1 MFKNITFDNI
11 VKGFL
16 SIPRKDSIYIRG
28 LIRKVLI
35 KDQVM
40 IQIELFTETQSFTSN
55 YNLSDVSDIL
65 IKTLSNDFYQLTLQ
79 DSLYTY
85 SYKYTKKEK
94 LLTNKTK
101 NQTKLEFVSVNHNKK
116 KNYILEEGSV
126 ILPLIDLGVMT
137 QDGKVVKSHFDKYR
151 QINKFL
157 EILDDTISS
166 FDKNEINI
174 IDFGCGKS
182 YLTFIVYYYLTN
194 IKHIKA
200 NIVGLDLKQ
209 DVINKCN
216 NIALKYNYNNI
227 KFEVGD
233 ISLYKPVF
241 DVDLI
246 ITLHACDTATDA
258 AIYHAI
264 KLKASYLLSVPCCQH
279 EINNQL
285 KKYDNIFTSYGI
297 IKERFSALLTDTI
310 RGKILEGFGYSVN
323 IMEFVDFE
331 ASPKNLL
338 IKAKYQGKY
347 NKDALQEVK
356 DILNKYNINQTLYNM
371 LEEDINNIK

>member
-1 MFKNITFDNI
+1 MFESINFKDIL
-11 VKGFL
+11 KGTL
-16 SIPRKDSIYIRG
+16 SIPRKDSNYLKG
-28 LIRKVLI
+28 SIRKVLI
-35 KDQVM
+35 KDIEM
-40 IQIELFTETQSFTSN
+40 IQMELFTKTQSFTFN
-55 YNLSDVSDIL
+55 YNIDEISTIL
-65 IKTLSNDFYQLTLQ
+65 FKILSNDFYQLTLQ

-94 LLTNKTK
+94 LLTNKNK
-101 NQTKLEFVSVNHNKK
+101 NQNKLDFVSVSHNKK
-116 KNYILEEGSV
+116 KNYILDEGS
-126 ILPLIDLGVMT
+126 IIPPLIDLGVMT
-137 QDGKVVKSHFDKYR
+137 EDGKVVKSHADKFR

-157 EILDDTISS
+157 EILDDTISN
-166 FDKNEINI
+166 FNKDTINI

-182 YLTFIVYYYLTN
+182 YLTFIVYYYLIN

-209 DVINKCN
+209 DVILKCN
-216 NIALKYNYNNI
+216 NIAHKYKYNNI

-233 ISLYKPVF
+233 ISLYKPTF

-264 KLKASYLLSVPCCQH
+264 KLKSSYLLSVPCCQH

-285 KKYDNIFTSYGI
+285 RKSNNILTGYGI

-323 IMEFVDFE
+323 VMEFVDFD

-338 IKAKYQGKY
+338 IKAKYHGNY
-347 NKDALQEVK
+347 NKKALEEVK
-356 DILNKYNINQTLYNM
+356 SILKEYQIKQTLYNM
-371 LEEDINNIK
+371 LEYDIDKII

>member
-1 MFKNITFDNI
+1 MFKNIDFNNI
-11 VKGFL
+11 LKGTL
-16 SIPRKDSIYIRG
+16 SIPRKDGIYIKG
-28 LIRKVLI
+28 IIRKILI
-35 KDQVM
+35 KDSFM
-40 IQIELFTETQSFTSN
+40 IQIELFTKTQSFTSN
-55 YNLSDVSDIL
+55 YNISNISDIL
-65 IKTLSNDFYQLTLQ
+65 NKILINDFYQLTLQ

-94 LLTNKTK
+94 LLSNKTK
-101 NQTKLEFVSVNHNKK
+101 NQNKLEFVSISHNKK
-116 KNYILEEGSV
+116 KNYILEEGNA

-137 QDGKVVKSHFDKYR
+137 EDGKIVKSHADKFR

-157 EILDDTISS
+157 EILDDTISNYNK
-166 FDKNEINI
+166 DEINI

-182 YLTFIVYYYLTN
+182 YLTFIVYYYLVN

-216 NIALKYNYNNI
+216 NIASKYNYNNI

-233 ISLYKPVF
+233 ISLYKPTF
-241 DVDLI
+241 NVDLI

-258 AIYHAI
+258 ALFHAI
-264 KLKASYLLSVPCCQH
+264 KLKSSYLLSVPCCQH
-279 EINNQL
+279 EINSQL
-285 KKYDNIFTSYGI
+285 NKSNNILTSYGI

-310 RGKILEGFGYSVN
+310 RGKLLEGFGYNVN
-323 IMEFVDFE
+323 IMEFVDFD

-338 IKAKYQGKY
+338 IKAKYNGIY
-347 NKDALQEVK
+347 NKESLKEVQS
-356 DILNKYNINQTLYNM
+356 ILSKYKIKQTLYSM
-371 LEEDINNIK
+371 LETDIDKLI